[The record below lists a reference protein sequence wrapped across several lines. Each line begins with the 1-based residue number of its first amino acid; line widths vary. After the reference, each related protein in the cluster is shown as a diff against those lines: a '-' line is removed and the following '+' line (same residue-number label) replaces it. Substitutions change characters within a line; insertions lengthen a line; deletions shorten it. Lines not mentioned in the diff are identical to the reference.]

1 MLHLYA
7 SIDVMYSDPEKWI
20 SKPVTLFE
28 RRSLTY
34 QRFPSVITP
43 GVDSSSTPFLQTI
56 LSVEINWGEKTN
68 KYILMSRY
76 DEI

>member
-1 MLHLYA
+1 M
-7 SIDVMYSDPEKWI
+7 IYSDPEKWI
-20 SKPVTLFE
+20 SKLVTLFE

-34 QRFPSVITP
+34 QRSPSVITP

-56 LSVEINWGEKTN
+56 LSVEINRGEKTN
-68 KYILMSRY
+68 KYTLMSRY

>member
-1 MLHLYA
+1 M
-7 SIDVMYSDPEKWI
+7 VYSYPEKWI
-20 SKPVTLFE
+20 SKLVTLFE

-34 QRFPSVITP
+34 QRSPSVITP

-68 KYILMSRY
+68 KYMVASQY

>member
-1 MLHLYA
+1 M
-7 SIDVMYSDPEKWI
+7 IYSDPEKWI

-34 QRFPSVITP
+34 QRFPNNITP

>member
-1 MLHLYA
+1 M
-7 SIDVMYSDPEKWI
+7 IYSDPEKWI

-34 QRFPSVITP
+34 QRFPNNITP

-56 LSVEINWGEKTN
+56 LSVEINQGEKTN
-68 KYILMSRY
+68 KYMVVSQY

>member
-1 MLHLYA
+1 
-7 SIDVMYSDPEKWI
+7 MYSDPEKWI
-20 SKPVTLFE
+20 SKLVTLFE

-34 QRFPSVITP
+34 QRFPNVITP

-56 LSVEINWGEKTN
+56 LSVEINWSEKTN
-68 KYILMSRY
+68 KYTLMSRY